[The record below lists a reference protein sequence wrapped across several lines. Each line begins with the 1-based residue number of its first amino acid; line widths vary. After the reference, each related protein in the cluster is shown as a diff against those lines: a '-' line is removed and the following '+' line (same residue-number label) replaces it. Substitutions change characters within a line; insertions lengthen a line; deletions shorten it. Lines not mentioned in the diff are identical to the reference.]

1 MRRWGP
7 VLLLLLVFLASRVAA
22 LDVLPLH
29 NDEGLHLTRAVEVWH
44 LHPFWQINDG
54 KIINH
59 WAIALFY
66 PQNAPVFAGRIAT
79 VFVGLIGLSAG
90 CALIRRQFG
99 RPAAFLAATLW
110 IACPYLFFYERM
122 ALSDAESGALV
133 VLALWASFRL
143 AQTGQRRDAV
153 LTGFALAL
161 ATLFKFTAVPFTL
174 AVVLIVLLMGRQAFR
189 RRLTNLVIAAAVV
202 ALCFAVPLGYVT
214 LHGGDFFSVALGWI
228 GSGGSRGSFSH
239 NISGNLARLWGQ
251 LVGMGIPLWSALTVA
266 GLVMLALLGRK
277 RGRVLVAA
285 ALLPLVIMIVFG
297 SEVLPRHY
305 VVALP
310 AALILGAGGIALAFQ
325 AGLRRRAREIGLAAV
340 GAALVAAFVPF
351 AAQAYRDPG
360 GLSLPQPERTQ
371 YLTEHSSGY
380 GLREAVLDFPRT
392 LARPDLAIVASMF
405 PDSCRRANFYAADGR
420 LMLCIDA
427 PGRERIEA
435 ELASKGAVY
444 VLADSAPSIGL
455 DVATLNARA
464 TQLGAY
470 PRPGE
475 DAAHA
480 SVVLWL
486 IER

>member
-7 VLLLLLVFLASRVAA
+7 VLLILLVFLASRVAA

-29 NDEGLHLTRAVEVWH
+29 NDEGLHLTRAVEVWR

-79 VFVGLIGLSAG
+79 VFVGMIGLSAG
-90 CALIRRQFG
+90 YALTRRQFG
-99 RPAAFLAATLW
+99 LHAAFLAAVLW
-110 IACPYLFFYERM
+110 IACSYLFFYERM

-133 VLALWASFRL
+133 VLTLWASLRL

-153 LTGFALAL
+153 LAGFALAL

-174 AVVLIVLLMGRQAFR
+174 AVVLIVFVLGRQSLAR
-189 RRLTNLVIAAAVV
+189 RFTNLVIAGVVV
-202 ALCFAVPLGYVT
+202 ALCFAVPLGYVA
-214 LHGGDFFSVALGWI
+214 LRGGDFFSIALGWI
-228 GSGGSRGSFSH
+228 GSGGGHGSLSH

-251 LVGMGIPLWSALTVA
+251 LVGMGIPLWSILTVG
-266 GLVMLALLGRK
+266 GLVVLALLGRK
-277 RGRVLVAA
+277 QGRLLVAA
-285 ALLPLVIMIVFG
+285 VLVPLLIMIVFG

-310 AALILGAGGIALAFQ
+310 AALILGASGIALAFRN
-325 AGLRRRAREIGLAAV
+325 ALRQPARNYGLAVV
-340 GAALVAAFVPF
+340 GAALVLAFVPF
-351 AAQAYRDPG
+351 AVQAYRDPG
-360 GLSLPQPERTQ
+360 GLSLPEAERTQ
-371 YLTEHSSGY
+371 YITEHSSGY
-380 GLREAVLDFPRT
+380 GLREAVLDFPHT
-392 LARPDLAIVASMF
+392 LTRPDLAIVASMF
-405 PDSCRRANFYAADGR
+405 PDSCRRANFYATGGR

-427 PGRERIEA
+427 PGRERIES
-435 ELASKGAVY
+435 ELSSQGAVY
-444 VLADSAPSIGL
+444 VLADSAPSIGI
-455 DVATLNARA
+455 DVSTLNAHVSK
-464 TQLGAY
+464 LGAY